1 MQLLIWFYV
10 AVVLLDAVLHLHLA
24 QNYILLIEN
33 SRGKDTKNASVRCAH
48 LNLKRAVRSPLWPLL
63 WSRSVVSSLRWYVKN
78 K

>member
-33 SRGKDTKNASVRCAH
+33 PNSCASIGFNSIQ
-48 LNLKRAVRSPLWPLL
+48 L
-63 WSRSVVSSLRWYVKN
+63 
-78 K
+78 